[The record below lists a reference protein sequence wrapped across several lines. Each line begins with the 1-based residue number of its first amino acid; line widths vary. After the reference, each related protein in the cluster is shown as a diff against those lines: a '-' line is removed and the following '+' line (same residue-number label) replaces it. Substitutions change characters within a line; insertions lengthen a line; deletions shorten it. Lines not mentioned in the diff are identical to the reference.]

1 MGTMKGLL
9 KEFET
14 FALRGNAVDLAVG
27 VVIGAAFAQITN
39 TLANTILTPLVGLI
53 IGGFDISSL
62 AVPLLGDV
70 VLQYGLF
77 LQAIVNFVLIAAAL
91 FVFVKF
97 FNALIYRRNEKREE
111 TTPPPPNPEIVLLT
125 EIRDALKSK
134 S

>member
-1 MGTMKGLL
+1 MKGLL